1 MSHPG
6 LSIILRKPGPETS
19 VVNIQ
24 GRIFI
29 HTFPGLPL
37 FAVHQTAIHVATT
50 KDFYVTT
57 QHAWKEIPNW
67 TKFYAALY
75 FQKHL
80 RVFCSQAALKTF
92 NRCSLTC
99 AEKKYN
105 PISQQPVV
113 TQHCQFQCAWEA
125 CVSHQNTSHS
135 NKSSIRLYQK

>member
-24 GRIFI
+24 GQIFI

-57 QHAWKEIPNW
+57 QHAWKEIPN
-67 TKFYAALY
+67 
-75 FQKHL
+75 
-80 RVFCSQAALKTF
+80 
-92 NRCSLTC
+92 
-99 AEKKYN
+99 
-105 PISQQPVV
+105 
-113 TQHCQFQCAWEA
+113 
-125 CVSHQNTSHS
+125 
-135 NKSSIRLYQK
+135 